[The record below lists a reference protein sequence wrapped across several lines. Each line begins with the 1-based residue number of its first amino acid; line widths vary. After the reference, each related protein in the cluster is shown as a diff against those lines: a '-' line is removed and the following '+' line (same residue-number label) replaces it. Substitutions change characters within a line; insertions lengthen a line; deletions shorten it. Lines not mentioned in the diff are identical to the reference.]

1 MLSKAI
7 ELIPKKQ
14 SDMSKYTTLTEKF
27 DVDKS
32 ETHYFTADHHV
43 TQDSYDELNG
53 TENRDLT
60 VIMSAGVSSDSEAKR
75 ANSRQDAKKKM
86 NKSTAKKKEKHIAE

>member
-7 ELIPKKQ
+7 EIIPKKQ
-14 SDMSKYTTLTEKF
+14 SEMSKYTTLTERF
-27 DVDKS
+27 DVNKS
-32 ETHYFTADHHV
+32 ETHYFTADNHV

-60 VIMSAGVSSDSEAKR
+60 VIMSAGASSDSEAKK
-75 ANSRQDAKKKM
+75 ADSRQDTKK
-86 NKSTAKKKEKHIAE
+86 SVAKKKEKHIAE